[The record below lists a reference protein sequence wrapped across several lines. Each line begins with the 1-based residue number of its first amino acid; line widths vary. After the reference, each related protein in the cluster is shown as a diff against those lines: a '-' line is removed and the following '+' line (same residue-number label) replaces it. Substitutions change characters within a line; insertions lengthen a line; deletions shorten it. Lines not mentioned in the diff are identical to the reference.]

1 MRYDGVAQTWWSE
14 AVTTVVTRS
23 QYTDLTPFENC
34 FKTKPPLHY
43 LRVFGAPGY
52 CHVDETKRTQFDV
65 GSFCCMFLGYAKH
78 TKGYKGFDLETRT
91 VETSR
96 TITHDEREVDSIQE
110 GHMSKDTMNNTAAI
124 PQECGASDDLHCEVY
139 NSGVG
144 MSEWENMH
152 EEGDVETDK
161 QMSEIGLEY
170 ASVNPW
176 AGCHPPHTNHS
187 Q

>member
-1 MRYDGVAQTWWSE
+1 MRWLPSSSSTLEKWNDSVEQKSTLYARKMGENSRKKGRRILPEEWNHSPENSTPQKKGVALRIHRILKENARSMMRCDGVAQTWWSE

-65 GSFCCMFLGYAKH
+65 GIFCCMFLGYAKH

-91 VETSR
+91 VETS
-96 TITHDEREVDSIQE
+96 
-110 GHMSKDTMNNTAAI
+110 
-124 PQECGASDDLHCEVY
+124 
-139 NSGVG
+139 
-144 MSEWENMH
+144 
-152 EEGDVETDK
+152 
-161 QMSEIGLEY
+161 
-170 ASVNPW
+170 
-176 AGCHPPHTNHS
+176 
-187 Q
+187 